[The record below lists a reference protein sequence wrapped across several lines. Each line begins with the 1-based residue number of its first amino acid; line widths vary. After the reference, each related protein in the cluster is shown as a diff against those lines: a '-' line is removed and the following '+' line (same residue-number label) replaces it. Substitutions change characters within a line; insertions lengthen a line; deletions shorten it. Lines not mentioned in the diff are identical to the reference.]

1 MASLYGVVRDSH
13 PPTCVH
19 CSTSGYFRD
28 LDELCLVVAKGNSLD
43 VYAMRSSDG
52 SEDREEDAEGSR
64 SFPST
69 APNSAKLEL
78 LGRHDLFGIV
88 ESMEFVRFPGR
99 PRERLLLAFRDA
111 KLAVVEY
118 DPEVDGVRTVALH
131 YYEEESLRRGRV
143 SFDQPPILRID
154 NLRRCAALLIY
165 ESKLVVIP
173 FQHLV
178 RVPRTHTHTCTM
190 FHFAMFFIFKCIS
203 CRIVGAMMDPFSSIR
218 SLVCPHI
225 FLQIFY
231 THIHMPLSSS
241 SRGCVHI

>member
-28 LDELCLVVAKGNSLD
+28 LEELCLVVAKGNSLD
-43 VYAMRSSDG
+43 VYAMRTSAG
-52 SEDREEDAEGSR
+52 NEDKEEDAAEGSR
-64 SFPST
+64 PISST
-69 APNSAKLEL
+69 TPNSAKLEL
-78 LGRHDLFGIV
+78 LGRYDLFGIV

-111 KLAVVEY
+111 KLAVIEY

-131 YYEEESLRRGRV
+131 YYEEESLRKGRV

-165 ESKLVVIP
+165 ECKLVVIP
-173 FQHLV
+173 FQHQVSVLCSHISPVECPCPCDQNDFNCILCGV
-178 RVPRTHTHTCTM
+178 RPQST
-190 FHFAMFFIFKCIS
+190 
-203 CRIVGAMMDPFSSIR
+203 
-218 SLVCPHI
+218 
-225 FLQIFY
+225 
-231 THIHMPLSSS
+231 
-241 SRGCVHI
+241 

>member
-28 LDELCLVVAKGNSLD
+28 LEELCLVVAKGNSLD
-43 VYAMRSSDG
+43 VYAMRKTCAKEDKQGDPDSS
-52 SEDREEDAEGSR
+52 SA
-64 SFPST
+64 PSVST
-69 APNSAKLEL
+69 SNAAKLEL
-78 LGRHDLFGIV
+78 LGRYELFGIV

-131 YYEEESLRRGRV
+131 YYEEESLRKGRV

-154 NLRRCAALLIY
+154 NLRRCAALLVY
-165 ESKLVVIP
+165 ESKLIVLP
-173 FQHLV
+173 FQHQVCHL
-178 RVPRTHTHTCTM
+178 CK
-190 FHFAMFFIFKCIS
+190 ALFI
-203 CRIVGAMMDPFSSIR
+203 VMTPFSA
-218 SLVCPHI
+218 
-225 FLQIFY
+225 
-231 THIHMPLSSS
+231 
-241 SRGCVHI
+241 CVVLAHNIVYIV